1 MIGFGCYRIVDGNDE
16 HLRAVQYALASG
28 VTLFDTSSNYGDGA
42 SERLVGKLPMAE
54 LPMAL
59 AQLEPRSLAAG
70 AARDDASNRVANA
83 TVITKYGYL
92 QGTMLESVKA
102 LESMGVEIPEVVK
115 LSDSLWHCI
124 HPEFLE
130 QAFQLSCERMN
141 RTSLDVVLLHNPEYY
156 LQHAHQ
162 NGIALSEAR
171 EELYRRFTEA
181 FTWFE
186 GAIADGRLRAYGV
199 SSNTFAYPVDATDA
213 VCLARTLRAAE
224 EAGGKGHHF
233 AYAQMPFNL
242 IEHFAATSLNTP
254 ARSGAAMQT
263 PLEFASENN
272 IHVLVN
278 RPLNAIVDNDL
289 IRLVSHSMPEHIVH
303 PQDIEHRIHEME
315 TREHDLAN
323 KLQAE
328 GTLSERDIHVLHE
341 AFRVAGALCQS
352 WSQFQGLIHWR
363 DIERSYL
370 APRINAAAVL
380 GASSAHAT
388 EVEEYIRDLTKL
400 LTDLDTMYAQDENA
414 SLEELRTALA
424 NEFQMDPESPL
435 QHIAI
440 HTLNCTE
447 GVGTV
452 LVGMRRPQYVDD
464 ILAACD
470 LPRQRYT
477 RQTWERVAEQLKRLS
492 E

>member
-1 MIGFGCYRIVDGNDE
+1 MIGFGCYRIVDGNTTHHRALE
-16 HLRAVQYALASG
+16 HALAQG
-28 VTLFDTSSNYGDGA
+28 VTLIDTSSNYGDGA
-42 SERLVGKLPMAE
+42 SERLVGK
-54 LPMAL
+54 
-59 AQLEPRSLAAG
+59 
-70 AARDDASNRVANA
+70 AARASAAIV
-83 TVITKYGYL
+83 TKYGYI
-92 QGTMLESVKA
+92 QGSMLEQIKA
-102 LESMGVEIPEVVK
+102 QESMGREIPDLVK

-130 QAFQLSCERMN
+130 QAFQISCERMN

-162 NGIALSEAR
+162 QGVALDEAR

-186 GAIADGRLRAYGV
+186 GAIADGRLRGYGV

-213 VCLARTLRAAE
+213 VCLARTLSAAE

-242 IEHFAATSLNTP
+242 IEHFAATNANTP
-254 ARSGAAMQT
+254 SRTDGAMQT
-263 PLEFASENN
+263 PLEFAQDNN

-278 RPLNAIVDNDL
+278 RPLNAIVNNDL

-328 GTLSERDIHVLHE
+328 GNLSERDIQVLHE

-363 DIERSYL
+363 DVERSYL

-380 GASSAHAT
+380 GANSGHSN
-388 EVEEYIRDLTKL
+388 EVGEYIGDLTKL

-414 SLEELRTALA
+414 SLEELRSALA
-424 NEFQMDPESPL
+424 TEFEMDPESPL

-440 HTLNCTE
+440 HALDCTE

-452 LVGMRRPQYVDD
+452 LVGMRTPAYVDD
-464 ILAACD
+464 VLSTRD
-470 LPRQRYT
+470 LPHQHFN

-492 E
+492 EG

>member
-1 MIGFGCYRIVDGNDE
+1 MIGFGCYRTVDTNPTHQRALE
-16 HLRAVQYALASG
+16 HALAHG
-28 VTLFDTSSNYGDGA
+28 VMLVDTSSNYGDGA
-42 SERLVGKLPMAE
+42 SERLVGKVIRPETQPA
-54 LPMAL
+54 
-59 AQLEPRSLAAG
+59 PRSRAAG
-70 AARDDASNRVANA
+70 AARDDAFSGSAKA
-83 TVITKYGYL
+83 VIVTKFGYI
-92 QGTMLESVKA
+92 QGSMLEQIKA
-102 LESMGVEIPEVVK
+102 QESMGREIPDLVK
-115 LSDSLWHCI
+115 MSDSLWHSI

-130 QAFQLSCERMN
+130 QAFQISCERMN

-162 NGIALSEAR
+162 QGVDVNEAR

-181 FTWFE
+181 FKWFE
-186 GAIADGRLRAYGV
+186 RCIADGRLRAYGV

-242 IEHFAATSLNTP
+242 IEHFAVTSLNTP
-254 ARSGAAMQT
+254 ARDGASTQS

-289 IRLVSHSMPEHIVH
+289 IRLVSHPMPEHIVH

-328 GTLSERDIHVLHE
+328 GNLSERDVQVLHE

-363 DIERSYL
+363 DVERSYL

-380 GASSAHAT
+380 GANSAHST
-388 EVEEYIRDLTKL
+388 EVGEYIGDLTKL

-414 SLEELRTALA
+414 SLEELRSALA
-424 NEFQMDPESPL
+424 IEFQMDPESPL

-440 HTLNCTE
+440 HALNCTE

-452 LVGMRRPQYVDD
+452 LVGMRTPSYVDD
-464 ILAACD
+464 ILATSD

>member
-1 MIGFGCYRIVDGNDE
+1 MIGFGCYRTVDTNPTHQSAIE
-16 HLRAVQYALASG
+16 HALVSG
-28 VTLFDTSSNYGDGA
+28 VRIFDTSSNYGDGA
-42 SERLVGKLPMAE
+42 SERLVGKLAK
-54 LPMAL
+54 
-59 AQLEPRSLAAG
+59 AAI
-70 AARDDASNRVANA
+70 
-83 TVITKYGYL
+83 ITKYGYL
-92 QGTMLESVKA
+92 QGTMLEQIKA
-102 LESMGVEIPEVVK
+102 KESMGHEIPELVR

-130 QAFQLSCERMN
+130 QAFQISCERMN
-141 RTSLDVVLLHNPEYY
+141 RTTLDVVLLHNPEYY

-162 NGIALSEAR
+162 QGVNLGEAR

-186 GAIADGRLRAYGV
+186 RAIASGRLRAYGV
-199 SSNTFAYPVDATDA
+199 SSNTFAYPTDATDA
-213 VCLARTLRAAE
+213 VCLARTLQAAE
-224 EAGGKGHHF
+224 QAGGKGHHF
-233 AYAQMPFNL
+233 AYAQMPLNL
-242 IEHFAATSLNTP
+242 IEHFAATSLNTT
-254 ARSGAAMQT
+254 ARSTDALQT

-289 IRLVSHSMPEHIVH
+289 IRLVSHPMPEHIVH

-328 GTLSERDIHVLHE
+328 GSLSERDIQVLHE

-363 DIERSYL
+363 DVERSYL

-380 GASSAHAT
+380 GASSVHRS
-388 EVEEYIRDLTKL
+388 EVDEYIGDLTKL

-414 SLEELRTALA
+414 SLEELRSTLA
-424 NEFQMDPESPL
+424 TEFGMDPESPL

-440 HTLNCTE
+440 HALDCTQ

-452 LVGMRRPQYVDD
+452 LVGMRTPTYVDD
-464 ILAACD
+464 ILATCD
-470 LPRQRYT
+470 LPRQHFT
-477 RQTWERVAEQLKRLS
+477 RQTWARVAEQLKRLS
-492 E
+492 H

>member
-1 MIGFGCYRIVDGNDE
+1 MIGFGCYRIVDGNTTHHRALE
-16 HLRAVQYALASG
+16 HALAQG
-28 VTLFDTSSNYGDGA
+28 VTLIDTSSNYGDGA
-42 SERLVGKLPMAE
+42 SERLVGK
-54 LPMAL
+54 
-59 AQLEPRSLAAG
+59 
-70 AARDDASNRVANA
+70 AARASAAIV
-83 TVITKYGYL
+83 TKYGYI
-92 QGTMLESVKA
+92 QGSMLEQIKA
-102 LESMGVEIPEVVK
+102 QESMGREIPDLVK

-130 QAFQLSCERMN
+130 QAFQISCERMN

-162 NGIALSEAR
+162 QGVALDEAR

-186 GAIADGRLRAYGV
+186 GAIADGRLRGYGV

-213 VCLARTLRAAE
+213 VCLARTLSAAE

-242 IEHFAATSLNTP
+242 IEHFAATNANTP
-254 ARSGAAMQT
+254 SRTDGAMQT
-263 PLEFASENN
+263 PLEFAQDNN

-278 RPLNAIVDNDL
+278 RPLNAIVNNDL

-328 GTLSERDIHVLHE
+328 GNLSERDIQVLHE

-363 DIERSYL
+363 DVERSYL

-380 GASSAHAT
+380 GANSGHSN
-388 EVEEYIRDLTKL
+388 EVGEYIGDLTRL

-414 SLEELRTALA
+414 SLEELRSALA
-424 NEFQMDPESPL
+424 TEFEMDPESPL

-440 HTLNCTE
+440 HALDCTE

-452 LVGMRRPQYVDD
+452 LVGMRTPAYVDD
-464 ILAACD
+464 VMSVMD
-470 LPRQRYT
+470 LPQQQFT
-477 RQTWERVAEQLKRLS
+477 RGTWEEVTRVLQELS
-492 E
+492 D